1 MQSMS
6 GRLLTLFFALI
17 VFISPL
23 QAANP
28 AAPEI
33 LRYTVLS
40 NGRTAGSEVDTYGH
54 GGQID
59 STFEYNDRG
68 RGPKIAAHYILGADG
83 LPLRVDVTGNDYLKA
98 PVDEQFAF
106 ENGVARWKSTS
117 ENGQS
122 LTPGF
127 YVSNN
132 GPVGEAAFLIVAL
145 LKAKNDPVK
154 LLPAGQAR

>member
-6 GRLLTLFFALI
+6 GRILTLLFALI
-17 VFISPL
+17 VSVSPML
-23 QAANP
+23 AGNP
-28 AAPEI
+28 AAPEL

-40 NGRTAGSEVDTYGH
+40 NGRTAGSEVDTYGP
-54 GGQID
+54 GGRID
-59 STFEYNDRG
+59 CTFEYNDRG

-83 LPLRVDVTGNDYLKA
+83 LPLHADVTGNDYLKA
-98 PVDEQFAF
+98 PVDEHFAF
-106 ENGVARWKSTS
+106 ENGVAHWKSTS

-132 GPVGEAAFLIVAL
+132 GPVGEVRSSSL
-145 LKAKNDPVK
+145 
-154 LLPAGQAR
+154 RS